1 MKKLIAGFVLV
12 LGVGVPG
19 LLFGATSAPVSN
31 SSGASDNTLMQQTH
45 DAKAQARQKQAQVE
59 KGGRPA
65 SATQQKTTEQKAD
78 Q

>member
-59 KGGRPA
+59 KGGRPTTA
-65 SATQQKTTEQKAD
+65 IDKKATEQKTD

>member
-1 MKKLIAGFVLV
+1 MKKLIAGGVLV
-12 LGVGVPG
+12 LGVGLPG

-31 SSGASDNTLMQQTH
+31 SSGASDNTLMQQAH

-65 SATQQKTTEQKAD
+65 SATQQNTTEPKAD

>member
-65 SATQQKTTEQKAD
+65 SAPQQKTTEQKAD